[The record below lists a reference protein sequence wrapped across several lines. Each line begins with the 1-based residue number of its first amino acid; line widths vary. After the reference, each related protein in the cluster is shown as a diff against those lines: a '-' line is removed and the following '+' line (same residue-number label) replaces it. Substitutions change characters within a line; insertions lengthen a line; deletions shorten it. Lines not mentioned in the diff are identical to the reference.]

1 MALFETAY
9 KSLLQGVS
17 QQPPESRLPG
27 QVTAQLNMQSDPMT
41 NLRRRQG
48 FEYVG
53 VKTNNNATTDN
64 IKAFFMDVAG
74 AEIHVIV
81 NTTDGRVS
89 IYDID
94 WVEESGSPLQNNYL
108 KATDPYNIRVAPVG
122 NELFI
127 ANLEKTPSATNSNDG
142 LNPKHTGFFYVL
154 AGAFSKDYSVS
165 INRVGKLPYTV
176 TYTTPDGTGVG
187 DAAKATPEYIADQ
200 IKQGIESTDAH
211 LNGNVYIDGPYVYI
225 ENDDDIVVNSSTG
238 KNYLIASKASAVLDV
253 GELPARLPDEGDGY
267 NCRVGAG
274 DFIHYYR
281 YVKSSGE
288 WVEVGEYGGPTAI
301 TNCPISL
308 YWTGSAW
315 ALNTSNFVGRFAG
328 DETTNPTHEWVTYGL
343 TGIGTYQGRFVILS
357 GPMVSLSASNKPR
370 NFYRSTVSSV
380 VNSDPI
386 EVGSNANSSAA
397 YEWCLPFQKDLILF
411 SNSHQAVLPSGNT
424 GVTPATATVVPT
436 SGFAVDTTS
445 SPIIVGRTIMY
456 SKPRSQSFFGI
467 MEMVPSSYTD
477 SQYTSLD
484 VTPHLPRYFGGRCRF
499 SVSSSTASV
508 ALFAPSG
515 DKNTLIVHEYH
526 WEGDEKVQQ
535 AWHQWTFPYEVAQ
548 AYFTLDVVT
557 LLFVKDGKILI
568 GTMDPRQGVL
578 GVGGEY
584 ITHLDNQTT
593 VSYSNN
599 TIAVPADWLS
609 FDADIKDN
617 IIAVVGS
624 GDSIGELIKT
634 TYDSGNLITDISHPD
649 GDATIGIPFESSVVL
664 TPPIMVDESENPIYT
679 GKITA
684 LRFMINTT
692 DSGAYKLNM
701 SDGRSGN
708 FGGPVPVLS
717 FDSTDLE
724 LGTSLVSSR
733 STALLPARTDA
744 RTTRLELHTDTADQ
758 MNIQSVEYVLR
769 MTQRFQRR

>member
-41 NLRRRQG
+41 NVRRRQG

-53 VKTNNNATTDN
+53 VKTNTNATTDN
-64 IKAFFMDVAG
+64 IKAFFTDIAG
-74 AEIHVIV
+74 VQVHILV

-89 IYDID
+89 VFNKS
-94 WVEESGSPLQNNYL
+94 WTEEPGSPLQNNYL
-108 KATDPYNIRVAPVG
+108 KATDPYSIRVAPVG
-122 NELFI
+122 NELFL
-127 ANLEKTPSATNSNDG
+127 ANLEKIPSKTNSNDG
-142 LNPKHTGFFYVL
+142 LNPKKTAFFYVL

-165 INRVGKLPYTV
+165 INRAGKLPYNV

-187 DAAKATPEYIADQ
+187 DAAKAAPEYIANQ
-200 IKQGIESTDAH
+200 IKSGIESADSYMI
-211 LNGNVYIDGPYVYI
+211 GKIYIDGAYVFI
-225 ENDDDIVVNSSTG
+225 DAQVDIVVNSATG
-238 KNYLIASKASAVLDV
+238 KNYLIASKSSAVLDV
-253 GELPARLPDEGDGY
+253 GELPALLPSAGDGY
-267 NCRVGAG
+267 NCRVGVG

-288 WVEVGEYGGPTAI
+288 WAEVGEYGGPTAI
-301 TNCPISL
+301 TNVPISL
-308 YWTGSAW
+308 YWNGTAW
-315 ALNTSNFVGRFAG
+315 ALNTSSFTGRFAG
-328 DETTNPTHEWVTYGL
+328 DDTTNPTHEWITYGL

-357 GPMVSLSASNKPR
+357 GSMVSLSASDKPR
-370 NFYRSTVSSV
+370 NFYRSTISSI

-397 YEWCLPFQKDLILF
+397 YEWCLPFQKDLVLF

-456 SKPRSQSFFGI
+456 SKPRSQTFFGL

-499 SVSSSTASV
+499 SVSSSTANI
-508 ALFAPSG
+508 ALFAPST
-515 DKNTLIVHEYH
+515 DKHALIVHEYH
-526 WEGDEKVQQ
+526 WEGDEKIQQ
-535 AWHQWTFPYEVAQ
+535 SWHQWTFPYEVAQ
-548 AYFTLDVVT
+548 AYFALDVIT
-557 LLFVKDGKILI
+557 ILFVKSGKILI
-568 GTMDPRQGVL
+568 GKIDPRQGTI

-584 ITHLDNQTT
+584 VTHLDNQKT

-599 TIAVPADWLS
+599 TIPVPSDWLI
-609 FDADIKDN
+609 FDGSMKDN
-617 IIAVVGS
+617 LIAVVGS
-624 GDSIGELIKT
+624 GDSIGELIGT
-634 TYDSGNLITDISHPD
+634 TYNSGNLITDISHPS
-649 GDATIGIPFESSVVL
+649 GDATIGIPFESSIVL
-664 TPPIMVDESENPIYT
+664 TPPIAIDQSENPIHT

-684 LRFMINTT
+684 LRFMVTTT
-692 DSGAYKLNM
+692 DSGAYKLNL
-701 SDGRSGN
+701 SDGRSEN

-717 FDSTDLE
+717 FDSSDLE
-724 LGTSLVSSR
+724 LGASLVSTR

-744 RTTRLELHTDTADQ
+744 RTTYLELHTDTADQ